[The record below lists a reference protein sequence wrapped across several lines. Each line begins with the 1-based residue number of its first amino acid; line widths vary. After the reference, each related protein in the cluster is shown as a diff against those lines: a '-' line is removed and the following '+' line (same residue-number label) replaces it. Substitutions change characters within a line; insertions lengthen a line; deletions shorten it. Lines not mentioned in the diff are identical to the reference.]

1 MKRTTL
7 ACMLAIASCGLPAVA
22 ASRAETLKTATAAK
36 AEALK
41 QAEASMVVT
50 GRISIDPAGHVT
62 AYMIDDRSK
71 VPPGVVGMIEQYVPH
86 WAFEPVQKDGSP
98 VLATATMSLRVV
110 ARKTDDT
117 HYQIAIRSAA
127 FGDPAAEIE
136 RGSYL
141 TEDKINPPSYPGI
154 AYGAGASG
162 TVYLRLKVDRSGHVA
177 DEIAEQ
183 VNLRTAGTPEQMQ
196 QWRDAL
202 AKSALQAAA
211 KWTFHPPTAGKEASR
226 DYWDAVVPVIYRI
239 DESIAK
245 RGQWD
250 PYLPGP
256 RQVAPWADPDD
267 AGRSSDAFADGSVH
281 LAGTGL
287 RLLTPLSDG

>member
-7 ACMLAIASCGLPAVA
+7 AWLLAIASCGLPALA
-22 ASRAETLKTATAAK
+22 ATKAETAA
-36 AEALK
+36 AAAAARADALK

-50 GRISIDPAGHVT
+50 GRISIDPSGRVT
-62 AYMIDDRSK
+62 GYLIDRRSK
-71 VPPGVVGMIEQYVPH
+71 VPTGVVAMIERYVPH

-98 VLATATMSLRVV
+98 VLATATMWLRIV

-117 HYQIAIRSAA
+117 HYQIGIRNAA

-141 TEDKINPPSYPGI
+141 TKARMDPPSYPGI

-162 TVYLRLKVDRSGHVA
+162 TVYLRLKIDRSGHVA

-183 VNLRTAGTPEQMQ
+183 VNLRTTGTPEQMQ

-202 AKSALQAAA
+202 AKSTLQAAA
-211 KWTFHPPTAGKEASR
+211 KWTFHPPTTGKEASR
-226 DYWDAVVPVIYRI
+226 DYWDAVVPVIYRM
-239 DESIAK
+239 DEGLAK
-245 RGQWD
+245 YGEWEA
-250 PYLPGP
+250 YLPGAK
-256 RQVAPWADPDD
+256 QVVPWADPDD
-267 AGRSSDAFADGSVH
+267 TGRSSDAFSDGSLH
-281 LAGTGL
+281 LAGSGL
-287 RLLTPLSDG
+287 RLLTPLIGG